1 MLLDSNILIYSA
13 VAELSPI
20 VSPFVNSP
28 ENAVS
33 SASKVEVL
41 GFHKLDDFE
50 KNHFQTLFSRL
61 RLISIED
68 KYIDTAVSLRQQKS
82 MSLGDAIIA
91 ATALENNLILVT
103 RNTADFQ
110 WIDGLEVVNPFDA

>member
-13 VAELSPI
+13 ATELSSVVLPYI
-20 VSPFVNSP
+20 NSP
-28 ENAVS
+28 ESAVS
-33 SASKVEVL
+33 SASKVGVL
-41 GFHKLDDFE
+41 GFHKLNDFE
-50 KNHFQTLFSRL
+50 TNHFQALFARL

-91 ATALENNLILVT
+91 ATALEDDLTLVT
-103 RNTADFQ
+103 RNSKDFR
-110 WIDGLEVVNPFDA
+110 WINGLEVVNPFE

>member
-1 MLLDSNILIYSA
+1 MLLDSNILIYST
-13 VAELSPI
+13 VPELSA
-20 VSPFVNSP
+20 VVEPFLDSD

-41 GFHKLDDFE
+41 GFHKLEDAE
-50 KNHFQTLFSRL
+50 KDHFQALFSRL
-61 RLISIED
+61 RLIRIED
-68 KYIDTAVSLRQQKS
+68 RYIETAIILRQQKS

-91 ATALENNLILVT
+91 ATALELDLKLVT
-103 RNTADFQ
+103 RNSKDFE